1 MTEGIQMDGGV
12 GRAVGLL
19 GGETTLQAKV
29 LNAADAHELL
39 LKGLPV
45 GSVLHLVSKAAFLED
60 DDALKRSTGISLA
73 AIQRRKGKIDT
84 QRLSTEQS
92 SRCWRF
98 ARILGHAIGVFGSED
113 AASVWMNKPAT
124 GLENRKPVD
133 LLETYPGMGL
143 VTQYLTQIEYGVY
156 T

>member
-19 GGETTLQAKV
+19 GGETTLHAKV

-45 GSVLHLVSKAAFLED
+45 GSVLHLVSKVAFLED
-60 DDALKRSTGISLA
+60 GDALKRSIGVSLA

-98 ARILGHAIGVFGSED
+98 ARILGHAIGVFGV
-113 AASVWMNKPAT
+113 ARHC
-124 GLENRKPVD
+124 G
-133 LLETYPGMGL
+133 
-143 VTQYLTQIEYGVY
+143 
-156 T
+156 

>member
-19 GGETTLQAKV
+19 GGEAMLQAKV
-29 LNAADAHELL
+29 LNTADAHELL

-45 GSVLHLVSKAAFLED
+45 ASVLHFVSKAAFLED
-60 DDALKRSTGISLA
+60 GDALKRSIGISLSTLL
-73 AIQRRKGKIDT
+73 RRRAKT
-84 QRLSTEQS
+84 SPPRLSCEQS
-92 SRCWRF
+92 NRCWRF

-124 GLENRKPVD
+124 GLENRKPAD
-133 LLETYPGMGL
+133 LLVTYPGTEL
-143 VTQYLTQIEYGVY
+143 VEQYLTQIEYGVY
-156 T
+156 I

>member
-1 MTEGIQMDGGV
+1 MTEGIQMDGCV

-60 DDALKRSTGISLA
+60 GDALKRSIGISLSTLL
-73 AIQRRKGKIDT
+73 RRRAKT
-84 QRLSTEQS
+84 SPPRLSCEQS
-92 SRCWRF
+92 NRCWRF
-98 ARILGHAIGVFGSED
+98 ARILGHAIVVCGSAD
-113 AASVWMNKPAT
+113 AASAWMNTPAI
-124 GLENRKPVD
+124 GLEHRKPVD
-133 LLETYPGMGL
+133 LLATYPGMEL
-143 VTQYLTQIEYGVY
+143 VEQYLTQIEYGVY
-156 T
+156 V